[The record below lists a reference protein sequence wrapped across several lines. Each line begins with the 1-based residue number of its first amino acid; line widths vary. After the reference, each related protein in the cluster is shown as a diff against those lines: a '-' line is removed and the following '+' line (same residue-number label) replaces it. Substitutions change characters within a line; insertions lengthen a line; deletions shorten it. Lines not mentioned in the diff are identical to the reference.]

1 MSSNFLPADT
11 GHGNHDMIT
20 LSLIGIGTG
29 NPEHLTLAAI
39 REINL
44 ADLVLIPRKGKAKAD
59 LAVLRETLCRDVLT
73 NPATQIVPFDM
84 PVRDAA
90 DPDYL
95 RGVEDWHDAIA
106 AVWSDAIAGHL
117 PQGGRV
123 ALLVWGDPAL
133 YDSTLRIAARLL
145 PPERIRSIPGI
156 MSINALTAAHTI
168 ALNEIGA
175 SFMVT
180 TGRHLR
186 EKGWPDGVDTLVVLL
201 DGDCSFTQIDPTDV
215 QIYWGAYVGMPEQI
229 LLAGALSDIA
239 DEIVH
244 LRAEARRQHGWIM
257 DIYLLRRAVIPQDR
271 QASHKTAT
279 RP

>member
-1 MSSNFLPADT
+1 
-11 GHGNHDMIT
+11 MIT

-39 REINL
+39 REINK
-44 ADLVLIPRKGKAKAD
+44 ADLILIPRKGKAKAD
-59 LAVLRETLCRDVLT
+59 LATLRETLCSDVLT
-73 NPATQIVPFDM
+73 NPDTKIASFDM

-90 DPDYL
+90 NANYQQ
-95 RGVEDWHDAIA
+95 GVEDWHGAIA
-106 AVWSDAIAGHL
+106 AVWVTTIQAHL
-117 PQGGRV
+117 PQGGRI

-145 PPERIRSIPGI
+145 PPEQIRSIPGI

-175 SFMVT
+175 AFMVT

-186 EKGWPDGVDTLVVLL
+186 EKGWPDGVDTLIILL
-201 DGDCSFTQIDPTDV
+201 DGECSFSHIDSTDV

-229 LLAGALSDIA
+229 LLSGPLSDMA
-239 DEIVH
+239 DEIMQT
-244 LRAEARRQHGWIM
+244 RAQARKEHGWIM
-257 DIYLLRRAVIPQDR
+257 DIYLLRRPIVAHDEKAV
-271 QASHKTAT
+271 S
-279 RP
+279 

>member
-1 MSSNFLPADT
+1 
-11 GHGNHDMIT
+11 MIT

-39 REINL
+39 REINA
-44 ADLVLIPRKGKAKAD
+44 ADLILIPRKGNAKAD
-59 LAVLRETLCRDVLT
+59 LAALRETLCSDVLT
-73 NPATQIVPFDM
+73 NPATQIVSFDM
-84 PVRDAA
+84 PVRDATN
-90 DPDYL
+90 PDYL
-95 RGVEDWHDAIA
+95 RGVEDWHNAIA
-106 AVWSDAIAGHL
+106 MVWNRAITQHL

-175 SFMVT
+175 AFIVT

-186 EKGWPDGVDTLVVLL
+186 EKGWPEGVDTLVVLL
-201 DGDCSFTQIDPTDV
+201 DGDCSFTHIDPADV

-229 LLAGALSDIA
+229 LRAGALSDVA
-239 DEIVH
+239 DEIIRV
-244 LRAEARRQHGWIM
+244 RAEARRHHGWIM
-257 DIYLLRRAVIPQDR
+257 DIYLLRRVVTSQDS
-271 QASHKTAT
+271 QVL
-279 RP
+279 P